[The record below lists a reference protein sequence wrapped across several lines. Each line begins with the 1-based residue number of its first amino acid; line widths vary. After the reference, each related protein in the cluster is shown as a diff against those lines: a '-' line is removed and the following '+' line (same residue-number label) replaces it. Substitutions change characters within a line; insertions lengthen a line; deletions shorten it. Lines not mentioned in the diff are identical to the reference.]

1 MARHHRRN
9 FLKRAVAGTAGAV
22 AASWVLSGTKSSG
35 RVLGANDRV
44 RVAIAGING
53 RGQGHIQ
60 AYGEMKDVEIAW
72 LVDPDS
78 RLFESRSAKVK
89 ALAGNTPQCV
99 QDFRRVLDDKS
110 LDAVSIVTPNHWH
123 ALMAIW
129 ACQAGKDVHLEKPC
143 SHEIVEGRRVVE
155 AARKYDRIVQHGTQR
170 RSDPRWIMLT
180 NDVRNGKYG
189 KLRVAYAYATR
200 PRTSIGIRP
209 PEEPPKE
216 LDYNLWMGPSPLHPF
231 RTNLVHYEWH
241 WIWDYGNGEIG
252 NLAAHQLD
260 VARWAMPDGASPQ
273 SVISLGG
280 RFGYEDQGQTPNTQL
295 TIIDLGLAKIFC
307 EQRGLVDRKQAKV
320 TVEFHTD
327 DGVIKEGKFFRKGQ
341 PEGEPIEGASA
352 GGFADLGRAH
362 FRNFIDCVRSR
373 KREELHG
380 EILEGHR
387 SVILA
392 HLGNISYRLGQDTPF
407 NRQTKA
413 FGDDRL
419 AYESFEGLKQH
430 LADVAHLELNTATYR
445 LGRTLRFDA
454 QTERFIGD
462 PEADRML
469 SRPYR
474 EPFVVPEQV

>member
-1 MARHHRRN
+1 MLCHNRRK
-9 FLKRAVAGTAGAV
+9 FIKHAAAGVVA
-22 AASWVLSGTKSSG
+22 SLVLSGTKSSG

-44 RVAIAGING
+44 RVAVAGING

-60 AYGEMKDVEIAW
+60 CYGEMKDVEIAY

-78 RLFESRSAKVK
+78 RLFASRSAKVK
-89 ALAGNTPQCV
+89 QLAGNTPQCV
-99 QDFRRVLDDKS
+99 QDFRRVLDDKT

-123 ALMAIW
+123 ALLAIW
-129 ACQAGKDVHLEKPC
+129 ACQAGKDVHVEKPC
-143 SHEIVEGRRVVE
+143 SHDIVEGRRIVE

-180 NDVRNGKYG
+180 NDVRRGKYG

-200 PRTSIGIRP
+200 PRTSIGLKD
-209 PEEPPKE
+209 PEEPPAE
-216 LDYNLWMGPSPLHPF
+216 LDYNLWVGPSPVHPF

-260 VARWAMPDGASPQ
+260 VARWAMPVDAVPR
-273 SVISLGG
+273 SVVSLGG
-280 RFGYEDQGQTPNTQL
+280 RFGYKDQGQTPNTQL
-295 TIIDLGLAKIFC
+295 TVFDFGDTKLFC
-307 EQRGLVDRKQAKV
+307 EQRGLVPRKTSKV

-327 DGVIKEGKFFRKGQ
+327 EGVVRDAKFFPKGKLV
-341 PEGEPIEGASA
+341 GEPIEGASA
-352 GGFADLGRAH
+352 GGFADLGRLH

-373 KREELHG
+373 KREDLNG

-387 SVILA
+387 SAMLA
-392 HLGNISYRLGQDTPF
+392 HLGNISYRLGEDVVF
-407 NRQTKA
+407 NKQTKA
-413 FGDDRL
+413 FGDDKM
-419 AYESFEGLKQH
+419 AYDAFEDMKQH
-430 LADVAHLELNTATYR
+430 LVDVAQLEPASATYR
-445 LGRTLRFDA
+445 LGRPLQFDA
-454 QTERFIGD
+454 RAEKFIGN